1 MFEEMAVH
9 GVPFSCRF
17 SAACFP
23 QREGTDSGAT
33 EHPGP
38 TVGRLMARESLDLL
52 HAMAVPHGITIVI
65 RGDEGTSCITA
76 DEFTN
81 PLVFR

>member
-1 MFEEMAVH
+1 MGEEMAVH
-9 GVPFSCRF
+9 GGPFSCRF

-23 QREGTDSGAT
+23 QGGATDGGAT

-52 HAMAVPHGITIVI
+52 HATAVPRSITMFI
-65 RGDEGTSCITA
+65 RGGEKNS
-76 DEFTN
+76 
-81 PLVFR
+81 